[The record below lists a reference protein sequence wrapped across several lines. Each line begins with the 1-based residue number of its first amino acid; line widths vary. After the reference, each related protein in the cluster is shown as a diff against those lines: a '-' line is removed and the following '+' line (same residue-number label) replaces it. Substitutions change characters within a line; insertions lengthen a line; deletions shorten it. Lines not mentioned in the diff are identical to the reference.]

1 MFSFFL
7 QRSNYAINK
16 SCCEII
22 FLFSF
27 HFETRRVYV
36 ANINMILKYETRTHA
51 EMSREFW
58 F

>member
-27 HFETRRVYV
+27 HFETRRVYI
-36 ANINMILKYETRTHA
+36 ANIDMIKIIEIYISNI
-51 EMSREFW
+51 MSLSL
-58 F
+58 

>member
-27 HFETRRVYV
+27 HFETRRVYI
-36 ANINMILKYETRTHA
+36 ANIDMILKYETRTHT
-51 EMSREFW
+51 EMSREF
-58 F
+58 